1 MSLTGWAQIALVL
14 ALVVVSSIP
23 LSGFLARVFNGERN
37 ILSPVFAP
45 VERGFYRLAG
55 VDPEREQDWFAYT
68 MAMIAFSIA
77 GFLSLYALQRLQNC
91 AAAQSARLRRRAA
104 RPRLQH
110 LEQLHHQHELAE
122 LQRRDDHEPSDPD
135 ARPHRA

>member
-14 ALVVVSSIP
+14 VLVVVASIP
-23 LSGFLARVFNGERN
+23 LSGFLTRVFKGERN

-55 VDPEREQDWFAYT
+55 VDPEREQGWLAYT

-77 GFLSLYALQRLQNC
+77 GFLSLYALQRLQNLLPLIR
-91 AAAQSARLRRRAA
+91 AASTRSRPSSPSTRRAA
-104 RPRLQH
+104 SSPTRTGRTIPARPR
-110 LEQLHHQHELAE
+110 
-122 LQRRDDHEPSDPD
+122 
-135 ARPHRA
+135 